1 MDNPILTMLE
11 KKLEKRKQEVIK
23 LRWKQVELEK
33 IKKEMN
39 NKKNSKEI

>member
-23 LRWKQVELEK
+23 LRWKQVELER

-39 NKKNSKEI
+39 DKKSLKEI